1 MEEEVLIEA
10 LKKQSKEQLIYLLL
24 CSFDILDDAKRFQV
38 FNDIYYK
45 EKTPAF
51 NSQKI
56 YDAIKNFYND
66 SKAKKYYTP
75 LAINSKSSSNVP
87 EKTDIWFEMI
97 ADFFKKTI
105 ELNVNN
111 EHKLAVECFDM
122 LYYLQENMSEEI
134 VFADELGSWMIPIK
148 QSEVIPRYIES
159 ISKVCLPE
167 DYKERI
173 KLVMNIDAHDYQKS
187 KILNKAFEVGNREQ
201 KKCIEELRLV

>member
-1 MEEEVLIEA
+1 MEEEVLIKA
-10 LKKQSKEQLIYLLL
+10 LEKQSKKQLIYLLL
-24 CSFDILDDAKRFQV
+24 SSFDVLDDAKRFQV

-51 NSQKI
+51 NSLKI
-56 YDAIKNFYND
+56 YDAVKTFYND

-75 LAINSKSSSNVP
+75 LAIDSISSSNVP
-87 EKTDIWFEMI
+87 EKTEIWFEMI

-148 QSEVIPRYIES
+148 QSDVIPRYIES

-167 DYKERI
+167 EYKERI

-201 KKCIEELRLV
+201 KKCIEELLLV